1 MMFDAVPDARQSCVD
16 ASEYPGRSAV
26 RRAVAVPSI
35 LAHALAFARFAAATF
50 ILSASVHA
58 SAAVVPP
65 GIALAAKQELIRNN
79 ASEVETLDPN
89 VAESVPAN
97 NVTRD
102 LFEGLTATDA
112 DGTVVPGVAQSWEQK
127 DPTTWVFQLRKNAK
141 WSNGEPVVAGD
152 FVYGC
157 QRLVDPKTAS
167 SYASTFGVFLLNGSD
182 IVAGK
187 KPVGALGV
195 RAIDPYTVEIKTPF
209 PVPFLPELVSNPNLG
224 PVNKTAVDKFGKDWI
239 KPGKLVNNG
248 AFVLKDWQV
257 NSKLVLT
264 KNPQYWDASHVQLSQ
279 VTYLPVENDSTDVKL
294 YQSGENDWVNQ
305 LPSGTYEKYK
315 QQFGTEVKN
324 APMLGL
330 RYYSFN
336 NKDPLLKD
344 VRVRKALSMVIDRD
358 ILAQRVTADG
368 QLPAYGVIVKGVK
381 GADVTAYDWSAWPMS
396 KRVDE
401 ARKLL
406 AAAGVKPGTKLKL
419 ALNTSDYHKKMAIF
433 AASEWKTKLGLDTEI
448 EAMEFKVLLAKRH
461 SGDYQIARNG
471 WVADYNDATTF
482 LALVECGNGQN
493 DNGNC
498 NPQADALIKQASA
511 LTDQAQR
518 QQLQTQAAKLVMDD
532 YPLLPLLQYTT
543 VRLVKNYVGGYS
555 LKNPMDR
562 YRSKDIYIVKQ

>member
-1 MMFDAVPDARQSCVD
+1 MMFCAVPDAQKMCID
-16 ASEYPGRSAV
+16 AFEYP
-26 RRAVAVPSI
+26 RRATFRCAAPARMT
-35 LAHALAFARFAAATF
+35 LARMAAA
-50 ILSASVHA
+50 ILVLSTSVVA

-65 GIALAAKQELIRNN
+65 GVQLAAKQELVRNN

-102 LFEGLTATDA
+102 LFEGLTATDS

-127 DPTTWVFQLRKNAK
+127 DATTWVFHLRRDAR
-141 WSNGEPVVAGD
+141 WSNGDSVVAGD

-167 SYASTFGVFLLNGSD
+167 TYANTFGAFLLNGSD

-187 KPVGALGV
+187 KPVNALGV

-224 PVNKTAVDKFGKDWI
+224 PVNKAAVDKYGKDWI
-239 KPGKLVNNG
+239 KPGKMVNNG

-264 KNPQYWDASHVQLSQ
+264 KNPRYWDASHVQLNQ
-279 VTYLPVENDSTDVKL
+279 VTYLPVENDSADVKL
-294 YQSGENDWVNQ
+294 YQSGENDWVYQ

-315 QQFGTEVKN
+315 QQFGTEIKN

-381 GADVTAYDWSAWPMS
+381 GADVTAYDWSTWPMS

-406 AAAGVKPGTKLKL
+406 AQAGVKPGTKLRL
-419 ALNTSDYHKKMAIF
+419 AMNTSDYHKRMAIF

-482 LALVECGNGQN
+482 LALVQCGSDQN
-493 DNGNC
+493 DNGSC
-498 NPQADALIKQASA
+498 NPQADALMRQANA
-511 LTDQAQR
+511 LTDQAKR

-532 YPLLPLLQYTT
+532 YPMLPLLQYTT